1 MPSPLPND
9 NCCMPAMVASTL
21 RRRYTAEWSPDSI
34 ECTLPSTHSGLA
46 AHCSLSAFPSSERVK
61 TCTSASDKIG
71 SLRPASGSNSIRTTD
86 TFPLA
91 SIGTANPSFGFGLP
105 LPVGNKSFSKSD
117 LRSASSANTRNADKR
132 SDASARFQITTCDT
146 SVGSVSSTSHHG
158 DLSDGFCVW
167 VTVLSSNLPELLP
180 SIASLASP
188 LFDVDDCRAV
198 PRDATFS
205 PTARRSG
212 ANAFANA
219 PSKLSPAN
227 GPLISHTPSSGFG
240 LARSRSDLSS
250 HSPCPLAKAGVCSL
264 SLACNALISSSIE
277 ANRLVS
283 SSVGYGMR
291 GDSLPWSVSSVWLNI
306 A

>member
-1 MPSPLPND
+1 MPSPLPSN
-9 NCCMPAMVASTL
+9 NSCVPVMAAFRL
-21 RRRYTAEWSPDSI
+21 RRRYTTEWSPDSI
-34 ECTLPSTHSGLA
+34 ECTLPSTHSGLV
-46 AHCSLSAFPSSERVK
+46 AHRALSAFLSSERVK

-86 TFPLA
+86 TFPST

-105 LPVGNKSFSKSD
+105 LPSVNTSFSNSD
-117 LRSASSANTRNADKR
+117 LRSAPSANTRNADRR
-132 SDASARFQITTCDT
+132 SGISRRFQMTICDT
-146 SVGSVSSTSHHG
+146 SVGSASSTSHHG

-167 VTVLSSNLPELLP
+167 VTVLSSNFPELLP

-205 PTARRSG
+205 PMARRSG

-250 HSPCPLAKAGVCSL
+250 HSPCPLAKAGVCTL
-264 SLACNALISSSIE
+264 RLACNALISSSIE
-277 ANRLVS
+277 VNRLVS

-291 GDSLPWSVSSVWLNI
+291 GESLPWSVSSVWLNI